1 MGKMA
6 DLDKQVFKGTTQE
19 TLKELT
25 KYLDSLK
32 VLTYLDMVISY
43 KVGEVK
49 KELFEGFYNKNSMIG
64 KKDFKAHFKDLEGFE
79 KVTGTKLAVTVTV
92 KKKEFKPELDVICSK
107 KEVVLVG
114 KIKED
119 TSFNDFN
126 YRPES
131 TKQVCEYTIPVHIGN
146 RYEEVVV
153 KKDLYEELSG
163 FNLFYAKMEYAKL
176 TDDMKEEDLTVD
188 YFVPC
193 FVSNGYTDGEDT
205 YFAVDGLE
213 LQYILDESTE
223 YYVKITLYY
232 PR

>member
-1 MGKMA
+1 MGKMV
-6 DLDKQVFKGTTQE
+6 DLDKQVFKGTPKE
-19 TLKELT
+19 TAKELAT
-25 KYLDSLK
+25 YLESLK
-32 VLTYLDMVISY
+32 GVNYLELLISY
-43 KVGEVK
+43 KVGELK
-49 KELFEGFYNKNSMIG
+49 KELFEGFYNNNNVIG
-64 KKDFKAHFKDLEGFE
+64 KKDFKDYFNSLEGFE
-79 KVTGTKLAVTVTV
+79 KIMGTKLAVTVTV
-92 KKKEFKPELDVICSK
+92 KQKEFTSELESICSK

-131 TKQVCEYTIPVHIGN
+131 TRQVCEYTIPVHIGN

-188 YFVPC
+188 YFVPS
-193 FVSNGYTDGEDT
+193 FVSNGYNEDEDN

-213 LQYILDESTE
+213 IQYIFDESKE